1 MSRII
6 RAMTTD
12 GSVRAA
18 VIDSR
23 EIVERAVEIHRTLPT
38 ATAALG
44 RTLTAA
50 SLMGCLMP
58 EKENLIT
65 LSFRGDGIGGQ
76 ILASADYIGNVRG
89 YIQNPLAD
97 PPRKPNGKLDVGTCV
112 GKGLLNVMRET
123 GAPEPYVGT
132 SSIVTGEIAE
142 DIAAYYV
149 SSEQIP
155 TICALGVLVGKDR
168 HCLVAGGALIQLL
181 PGADPDVVDLLER
194 NAAALPPVT
203 TVLSDGKPEDYL
215 ALMLKGIPYELFDE
229 MQPSYKC
236 VCSRDKTD
244 RALISIGK
252 KELQDLIN
260 DPKPTVLTCQFCDKV
275 YDYSKDEL
283 KILLT
288 ECTKA

>member
-1 MSRII
+1 MS
-6 RAMTTD
+6 TD

-18 VIDSR
+18 VMDSR
-23 EIVERAVEIHRTLPT
+23 EIVERAVNIHHTMPT

-58 EKENLIT
+58 EKQNLVT
-65 LSFRGDGIGGQ
+65 VSFRGDGQGGQ

-89 YIQNPLAD
+89 YIQNPLCD
-97 PPRKPNGKLDVGTCV
+97 PPRKPNGKLDVAACV

-123 GAPEPYVGT
+123 GAPQPYIGT
-132 SSIVTGEIAE
+132 SNIVTGEIAE

-168 HCLVAGGALIQLL
+168 HCLTAGGALVQLL
-181 PGADPDVVDLLER
+181 PGADPDVVDVLEK
-194 NAAALPPVT
+194 NAASLPPVT
-203 TVLSDGKPEDYL
+203 TVLAEGKPEDYL
-215 ALMLKGIPYELFDE
+215 ALMLKDIPYELFDE
-229 MQPSYKC
+229 MTPSYKC
-236 VCSRDKTD
+236 ACSRAKTD

-252 KELQDLIN
+252 KELQELID

-275 YDYSKDEL
+275 YDYGKNDL
-283 KILLT
+283 KKLLT